1 MKAISTGGLKVGM
14 ALTLAGVFSPPAMAA
29 DGAATVAALP
39 APPAGQGQIV
49 FWRPGSIVG
58 AALGCGVNQG
68 TERISALG
76 RGKYF
81 LLNLAPGA
89 YEFNAKSEAKDTL
102 NLEVEEGEVYYVK
115 CTIRMGIMTGRPN
128 LAPSNAAEFSEK
140 KAELKYVDA
149 DDVGPRVAPDP
160 GNPSGQQIPA
170 AEAGPVASE
179 TSPNPE
185 ATTPAPSS
193 NQ

>member
-1 MKAISTGGLKVGM
+1 MKSAYKCALKFGM
-14 ALTLAGVFSPPAMAA
+14 ALAVTGTFTQLAMAA
-29 DGAATVAALP
+29 EGSPAVATMP
-39 APPAGQGQIV
+39 APPTGQGQIV
-49 FWRPGSIVG
+49 FWRPGSLVG
-58 AALGCGVNQG
+58 AGLGCGVNQG

-128 LAPSNAAEFSEK
+128 LAPSTSAEFSEK
-140 KAELKYVDA
+140 KADLKYVDS
-149 DDVGPRVAPDP
+149 DDVGPRVVPDP
-160 GNPSGQQIPA
+160 ATAAAQSAPA
-170 AEAGPVASE
+170 AETAPAA
-179 TSPNPE
+179 TE
-185 ATTPAPSS
+185 APP
-193 NQ
+193 Q